1 MRSTTQWGIAEARS
15 SAYPT
20 LKRLLDIAISSV
32 LLLAL
37 LPVLVL
43 LALAIVLDSPG
54 PVLFRQQRVG
64 EQGRLFDMLKF
75 RSMYVGVDPSP
86 HQKYIVAYIKG
97 QAELQESAEGRAL
110 YKLADDRRVT
120 RLGRWL
126 RETSLDELPQLWN
139 VLRGEMSLVGPRPP
153 LPYETELYQPAHM
166 QRLAVR
172 PGITGLWQVSG
183 RSRTTFEEMVAMDCE
198 YIQSQSFAL
207 DLFIL
212 LRTIP
217 VVLGKEAR

>member
-15 SAYPT
+15 SAYPCI
-20 LKRLLDIAISSV
+20 KRLLDIAISSV
-32 LLLAL
+32 LLVVL

-43 LALAIVLDSPG
+43 CALAIVLDSPG

-64 EQGRLFDMLKF
+64 EQGRRFNMLKF
-75 RSMYVGVDPSP
+75 RSMYTGVDSSP
-86 HQKYIVAYIKG
+86 HENYIVAFIKG
-97 QAELQESAEGRAL
+97 QAELQQSADGQAL
-110 YKLADDRRVT
+110 YKLAGDRRVT
-120 RLGRWL
+120 RVGRWL

-139 VLRGEMSLVGPRPP
+139 VLRGDMSLVGPRPP

-198 YIQSQSFAL
+198 YIESQSFAL